1 MENALTIAQKNNSF
15 LKQPVTDRIRQ
26 TNKVLVLTNQRLDN
40 PKAALSLHIARY
52 LTTSSTGL
60 KEEFKLRNDEKELFK
75 QLPVNDRQKIFNE
88 AQKLSRK
95 LNLRVKREFVKEK
108 ENNQNKQLNRTT
120 TKSRER

>member
-1 MENALTIAQKNNSF
+1 
-15 LKQPVTDRIRQ
+15 
-26 TNKVLVLTNQRLDN
+26 
-40 PKAALSLHIARY
+40 
-52 LTTSSTGL
+52 TSSTGL

>member
-1 MENALTIAQKNNSF
+1 MI
-15 LKQPVTDRIRQ
+15 
-26 TNKVLVLTNQRLDN
+26 
-40 PKAALSLHIARY
+40 
-52 LTTSSTGL
+52 
-60 KEEFKLRNDEKELFK
+60 
-75 QLPVNDRQKIFNE
+75 PVNDRQKIFNE